1 MPPSRRAV
9 RARKQSSGRRRTAQ
23 RSQQAFAEQSRRP
36 AAALTDDWPL
46 TTRVEMQLQP
56 IVDVRSGALLAVE
69 ALARFPH
76 RPGVSTDQ
84 VFALARA
91 VGLGPQLEARCLQA
105 ALDRRIDIPAHVML
119 TVNVSPDA
127 LAHPDVRAALSGTL
141 AGVVVEITEH
151 EATHLSTL
159 QADLADL
166 RRRGAQ
172 IAIDDASTGYAGLL
186 RLTALRPD
194 VVKLD
199 RDLVA
204 GARDSIEQVA
214 VIEALVSLSR
224 RIGARVLGEGVEEL
238 DDLIGLAELDV
249 DYAQGWFLGR
259 PAATV
264 GPVLPQAVA
273 ACRSARRSLLNAGAG
288 VAPADWTA
296 HIGSITAALAGS
308 IQFSDLHAAL
318 RTAAT
323 NLRIDVIG
331 LSELTEDGRL
341 LEVTSSG
348 ERIDGRS
355 YRISDFP
362 ATASALADGRMV
374 EAHLEDPDSDP
385 AERAQLAREGMSSL
399 LLTPVIGDGQ
409 PLGILEFQH
418 RSRRRW
424 SSHEMGQAR
433 VLAEHVASVL
443 VRINKTR
450 VSGFVGSAPHRP

>member
-1 MPPSRRAV
+1 
-9 RARKQSSGRRRTAQ
+9 
-23 RSQQAFAEQSRRP
+23 
-36 AAALTDDWPL
+36 
-46 TTRVEMQLQP
+46 
-56 IVDVRSGALLAVE
+56 
-69 ALARFPH
+69 
-76 RPGVSTDQ
+76 
-84 VFALARA
+84 
-91 VGLGPQLEARCLQA
+91 
-105 ALDRRIDIPAHVML
+105 
-119 TVNVSPDA
+119 
-127 LAHPDVRAALSGTL
+127 
-141 AGVVVEITEH
+141 
-151 EATHLSTL
+151 
-159 QADLADL
+159 
-166 RRRGAQ
+166 
-172 IAIDDASTGYAGLL
+172 
-186 RLTALRPD
+186 LRPD